1 MHAILLLNGPNL
13 NLLGSREPEI
23 YGAATLPEIEEN
35 CRRWGAELGLD
46 VDCRQ
51 SNHEGEL
58 VELIH
63 GAADRCSGIV
73 INAGAFTHTSVALL
87 DAIRAVGL
95 PTVEA
100 HLSNIH
106 ARESFRR
113 QSYIAEAALG
123 VIAGFGMDSYRL
135 ALQALALHL
144 SANDSPGG
152 G

>member
-23 YGAATLPEIEEN
+23 YGAATLAELEDM
-35 CRRWGAELGLD
+35 CRRWGADLGLD

-58 VELIH
+58 VDLIQ
-63 GAADRCSGIV
+63 GAAGRCNGIV

-87 DAIRAVGL
+87 DAVRAVDL
-95 PTVEA
+95 PTVEV

-106 ARESFRR
+106 AREPFRR
-113 QSYIAEAALG
+113 RSYIAQAALG
-123 VIAGFGMDSYRL
+123 AIDGFGTDSYRL

-144 SANDSPGG
+144 SATGSKEDG
-152 G
+152 